1 MGSGDSARFDDRED
15 GGRNTTGNCERSPLK
30 DALWRRAVP
39 AYFVVGG
46 AAGGAALVAAAAQA
60 TGAERFEG
68 LIGGCRVIAVGG
80 TVAGTGWLV
89 YDLGRPERFLNEF
102 SSFRH
107 ISDMSSSPWVLAA
120 SAASDLTALAFSRS
134 EGGWRRLG
142 RAAGAAAGVLGLP
155 LAGYTGALSS
165 DTPVPLWRA
174 LRRTL
179 PALFL
184 ISGISSALALVNLGS
199 LTNHERRV
207 IGRLGRVLDIAE
219 LVVTVV
225 AERKAKEVAEDGVAL
240 EEGRGARMWKLSTSL
255 TVGTLV
261 MSFLPAGS
269 RTVRTLQAAMGLA
282 GSWALKAGVF
292 EAGLTSA
299 RESRVRQKSQLKEF
313 ERP

>member
-1 MGSGDSARFDDRED
+1 MGSGDSARFDDRGD
-15 GGRNTTGNCERSPLK
+15 RGPNATGYYEELRLK

-39 AYFVVGG
+39 AYLVVGG

-68 LIGGCRVIAVGG
+68 LIGGCRVVAAGG

-107 ISDMSSSPWVLAA
+107 TSDMSSSPWLLVA
-120 SAASDLTALAFSRS
+120 SAASDLTALIFSRS
-134 EGGWRRLG
+134 DGGWQRLG
-142 RAAGAAAGVLGLP
+142 RAAGATAGALGLP

-174 LRRTL
+174 MRRTL
-179 PALFL
+179 PPLFL

-199 LTNHERRV
+199 LTNHERRL

-219 LVVTVV
+219 LVVTVAAEREAKQV
-225 AERKAKEVAEDGVAL
+225 AEVGATL
-240 EEGRGARMWKLSTSL
+240 EEGPGARMWKLSTTL
-255 TVGTLV
+255 TVGTLA
-261 MSFLPAGS
+261 MSLLPAGS
-269 RTVRTLQAAMGLA
+269 RAVRTLQAAMGLA

-299 RESRVRQKSQLKEF
+299 RESLGRQKSQLKEF